1 MLFRSIVSIAQEKLN
16 KQSVDYDV
24 FVKRVLVVTF
34 VRIASGWD
42 SYSFVYTA
50 IPTSTQFFPYMKFV
64 EGTENCL

>member
-1 MLFRSIVSIAQEKLN
+1 MNRNSHVADKSTAGQIM
-16 KQSVDYDV
+16 
-24 FVKRVLVVTF
+24 TF

-64 EGTENCL
+64 EEQARQ

>member
-1 MLFRSIVSIAQEKLN
+1 M
-16 KQSVDYDV
+16 
-24 FVKRVLVVTF
+24 TF

-64 EGTENCL
+64 EEQARQ